1 MSDALDKRLDQI
13 LPTITTDEFLK
24 ATGLGNEI
32 AFHIFDY
39 PPEEEIRVR
48 KHVQWLMEQISK
60 KRPGIKVVHVNLFD
74 FVIGHLRERRLLDR
88 AFQIQRDKGDEA
100 LRAALRG
107 PLHEEKLAKAFAKV
121 AKPEENDLVLVSGV
135 GSVYPLLRSHT
146 LLNNLHSI
154 MGQTPLLMFYPGR
167 YDGVSLRLF
176 GKTTLSVGSNSAG
189 GRRQDSYYRAFR
201 LIPEET
207 KYAH

>member
-1 MSDALDKRLDQI
+1 MSDELDKRLDQI
-13 LPTITTDEFLK
+13 LPTISSDAFLK

-48 KHVQWLMEQISK
+48 GHVQWLVEQLP
-60 KRPGIKVVHVNLFD
+60 KRKPGIRVAHVNLFD
-74 FVIGHLRERRLLDR
+74 LVIGYLRERGFLDH
-88 AFQIQRDKGDEA
+88 AFKMQREKGDEA
-100 LRAALRG
+100 LMKALRA
-107 PLHEEKLAKAFAKV
+107 PLHEEKLSREFAKATR
-121 AKPEENDLVLVSGV
+121 PEAHDLVLVSGV

-146 LLNNLHSI
+146 LLNNLHST
-154 MGQTPLLMFYPGR
+154 MGLTPLVMFYPGR

-176 GKTTLSVGSNSAG
+176 GKTTLSVGGNSAG
-189 GRRQDSYYRAFR
+189 GRRQDPYYRAFR

-207 KYAH
+207 QHAH